1 MRRSSPYVDRQSLQI
16 SMTPMIDVVFLLLVF
31 FLWTASFQVVEYS
44 LPSNLTPQMGTGA
57 NVQPPPELADFEQVV
72 VRLTEERGRLVWKV
86 NDQPRFQLSEVRQL
100 MQTLA
105 SIKNDVPLVIDADGA
120 VGVGDVIDIYD
131 LAREL
136 NFQDI
141 QFAVDAKS

>member
-1 MRRSSPYVDRQSLQI
+1 MRRVSPYMDRQSLQI
-16 SMTPMIDVVFLLLVF
+16 AMTPMIDVVFLLLVF

-44 LPSNLTPQMGTGA
+44 LPSTITPPMGTGA
-57 NVQPPPELADFEQVV
+57 NVQPPPEMADFEQVV
-72 VRLTEERGRLVWKV
+72 VRLTMENDRLVWKV
-86 NDQPRFQLSEVRQL
+86 NDQPRYKLPEVRQL
-100 MQTLA
+100 MQVLA
-105 SIKNDVPLVIDADGA
+105 TIKNDVPLVIDADGT

>member
-1 MRRSSPYVDRQSLQI
+1 MRRSSPYTKRQSLQI
-16 SMTPMIDVVFLLLVF
+16 AMTPMIDVVFLLLVF

-44 LPSNLTPQMGTGA
+44 LPSSITPPMGTGA
-57 NVQPPPELADFEQVV
+57 TVQPPPEMADFEQVV
-72 VRLTEERGRLVWKV
+72 VRLTRENGRLVWKV
-86 NDQPRFQLSEVRQL
+86 NDQPRFQLDEVRQV

-105 SIKNDVPLVIDADGA
+105 SIKNDVPLVIDADGN
-120 VGVGDVIDIYD
+120 VDVGDVIDLYD

-141 QFAVDAKS
+141 QFAVEAKS